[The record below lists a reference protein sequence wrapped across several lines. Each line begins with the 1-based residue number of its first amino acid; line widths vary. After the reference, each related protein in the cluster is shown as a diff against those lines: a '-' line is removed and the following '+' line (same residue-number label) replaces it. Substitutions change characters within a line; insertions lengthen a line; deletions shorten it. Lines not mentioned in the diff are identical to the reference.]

1 MCAEFLR
8 EMQETR
14 LDAAMERQAE
24 RATTTAAWRDARQ
37 AIGDWSMVETYVL
50 GSIILLRWHVGTLF
64 MIRSSR
70 PIYACLSDGGVL
82 SI

>member
-1 MCAEFLR
+1 MFVEFQR

-50 GSIILLRWHVGTLF
+50 GSIV
-64 MIRSSR
+64 SS
-70 PIYACLSDGGVL
+70 
-82 SI
+82 